1 MYEIGFSTLCPTPMR
16 CMRAGRCLGGF
27 SDYDDVAIK
36 GDAED
41 DKQVQSIALDT
52 VASELLARETAAD

>member
-1 MYEIGFSTLCPTPMR
+1 MYEHGFSTLCPTPFR

-27 SDYDDVAIK
+27 SDDDEVAAR

-41 DKQVQSIALDT
+41 DKQVLQSVDG
-52 VASELLARETAAD
+52 VAGGLLARQATAD

>member
-1 MYEIGFSTLCPTPMR
+1 MYEHGFSTLCPTPMR

-27 SDYDDVAIK
+27 SDGDEIAVM

-41 DKQVQSIALDT
+41 DKQVQSTALDT
-52 VASELLARETAAD
+52 VDNRLLAREATTD